1 MRSRIIGSGTISIT
15 TFHTKKQIHGP
26 VLVRRAAA
34 SQGAGLCQFIQR
46 KQIPKGP
53 PSRTAR
59 SRAKGRGTEQTIQ
72 TPNKTRQDKTKT
84 KTIFYGPL
92 LVRHAAVSLG
102 GANQTKLQDY
112 KLQTDKTFQDK
123 FYASPSRNARSRA
136 RKGRTERQTYKNF
149 LTRSF
154 YKQANPSKFLCPY
167 RTQPCR
173 QEGERVKI
181 TSQAK
186 IRQNLLLL
194 TTTS

>member
-1 MRSRIIGSGTISIT
+1 MSIY
-15 TFHTKKQIHGP
+15 TK
-26 VLVRRAAA
+26 
-34 SQGAGLCQFIQR
+34 

-59 SRAKGRGTEQTIQ
+59 SRAIGRGTEQTLQ

-112 KLQTDKTFQDK
+112 KQTFQDK

-136 RKGRTERQTYKNF
+136 RKGRPERQTYKNF

-154 YKQANPSKFLCPY
+154 YKQANPSKFLCPC

-173 QEGERVKI
+173 QEGERVKNHF
-181 TSQAK
+181 SSKDKAK
-186 IRQNLLLL
+186 L
-194 TTTS
+194 TTAYYHFIHEQNFLTTFTIFLSV